1 LGQPGRRIVGDT
13 EWLGLGATQEPAA
26 RHRRKMR
33 ESGRLDNPSPVKPE
47 MWDEGKPEFYIR
59 GAAGESGRHRGNS
72 EPRGN
77 QHRRRHAKFGVT
89 RADIAGTAEGTKP
102 RGNLR
107 IRTPAQQKGS
117 GVRGNP
123 EPQPGRSGR
132 MQEAGQLATS
142 STGRS
147 RRCKIH

>member
-1 LGQPGRRIVGDT
+1 LGDESSAIPNGWGF
-13 EWLGLGATQEPAA
+13 GATQEPAA

-47 MWDEGKPEFYIR
+47 MWDEGKPKFYIR
-59 GAAGESGRHRGNS
+59 GAAGESGRNRGNS

-89 RADIAGTAEGTKP
+89 RADIAGTAEGTEP

-107 IRTPAQQKGS
+107 IWTPPQQKGS
-117 GVRGNP
+117 EVRGNP
-123 EPQPGRSGR
+123 ETQPGLGGK
-132 MQEAGQLATS
+132 MQEAGRPATS
-142 STGRS
+142 SAGRS
-147 RRCKIH
+147 RR